1 MSASPI
7 QYRSAPPTLGQHT
20 DDVLVSLCGIDADEL
35 GELRR
40 KGVV

>member
-7 QYRSAPPTLGQHT
+7 QYRSAPPMLGQHT
-20 DDVLVSLCGIDADEL
+20 DDVLASLCGIGGDEL
-35 GELRR
+35 HGLRE

>member
-1 MSASPI
+1 MSSSPI

-20 DDVLVSLCGIDADEL
+20 DDVLASLCGIDEDERDEL
-35 GELRR
+35 RK